1 MPSVVARHVKAS
13 AVPPCPLIQARVEIG
28 LLQLLNTR
36 CDPGDQHHIVRMVDF
51 FLYRKHLCLVFEKLD
66 VNLFELLRRNGFRCA
81 AAAAPP
87 CCKTKLP
94 GW

>member
-1 MPSVVARHVKAS
+1 M
-13 AVPPCPLIQARVEIG
+13 EIG

-81 AAAAPP
+81 AAATP
-87 CCKTKLP
+87 CCT
-94 GW
+94 